1 VAWIYTPSYV
11 AWVPLAPGEIYY
23 ARGYYGPRSVNIL
36 SINININK
44 TVVKHVHRNVHVHN
58 AVTVVHRDGFKKG
71 KYAHVKLERDFFR
84 KNGDWR
90 VQGPP
95 DMKPERHGARVVA
108 KNIRRDRPGKR
119 PDRLA
124 LERSERRRGPA
135 VSKEP
140 FNIGSGKRDRLEA
153 RVRKPRPSEREVGRK
168 AIKPRADSRFARSYA
183 RGRPPER
190 EVGGKAIKPRADS
203 RFARSYARGRPPER
217 EIGRKSVRESVRS
230 RAPASASRG
239 KPSPRP
245 EVKAKRPERR
255 RELSSPDRL
264 LRREDRTRDT
274 ARGRLDRGRFDS
286 AGKLGAPREFDAPG
300 KRLGRTE
307 PRSVRRDS
315 PSRPPGREAKA
326 VAGPR
331 TRDLKGRSSGGK
343 TVSRGRASGPPSVR
357 PPAPSVGKSSQGR
370 VARGKQVERPKA
382 QRREA
387 SRRSGKSY
395 GEAVKK
401 SLPGGSKRD
410 NDARPSTRGR
420 KGGLI
425 W

>member
-44 TVVKHVHRNVHVHN
+44 TVVKRFHRNVHIHN

-71 KYAHVKLERDFFR
+71 KYARAKLGRDFFR
-84 KNGDWR
+84 RTDRDWKF
-90 VQGPP
+90 QGPP
-95 DMKPERHGARVVA
+95 DMKPERHGARGVA
-108 KNIRRDRPGKR
+108 KNIRRDRRPGWKLDGPAPKR
-119 PDRLA
+119 V
-124 LERSERRRGPA
+124 ERRRGPA
-135 VSKEP
+135 VSKKP
-140 FNIGSGKRDRLEA
+140 FELGPGSRDRLDA
-153 RVRKPRPSEREVGRK
+153 RAGRPGPPEREVGRK
-168 AIKPRADSRFARSYA
+168 AIKPREDSRFARTNA

-190 EVGGKAIKPRADS
+190 EVG
-203 RFARSYARGRPPER
+203 
-217 EIGRKSVRESVRS
+217 RKSARDRTPGV
-230 RAPASASRG
+230 ASRG
-239 KPSPRP
+239 KSSPRP

-255 RELSSPDRL
+255 RELSTPERL
-264 LRREDRTRDT
+264 PRREGRTRET
-274 ARGRLDRGRFDS
+274 ARRSPDRGRFDS
-286 AGKLGAPREFDAPG
+286 AGMLGASREFDAPG

-315 PSRPPGREAKA
+315 PSRAPGREARA

-331 TRDLKGRSSGGK
+331 TRDLKGGSSGRK
-343 TVSRGRASGPPSVR
+343 IVSRGRASGPPSVG
-357 PPAPSVGKSSQGR
+357 PPSPSVGKSSQGR

-387 SRRSGKSY
+387 TKRSNGSY

-401 SLPGGSKRD
+401 SLPGGFKRD